1 MEKLD
6 EKDLQILSLLAN
18 NAKLSTKEIATIVH
32 LTSTP
37 TFERI
42 KRLER
47 EKYIKAYVAKLDETK
62 LLGSFCVFCNIR
74 LKQHNRDYM
83 LAFVEAVSNIP
94 EITECYNI
102 SGDSDY
108 MIKIRV
114 KDMDHYS
121 RFVQDTLGTIESI
134 GSLHSLFVLK
144 QEK

>member
-1 MEKLD
+1 
-6 EKDLQILSLLAN
+6 
-18 NAKLSTKEIATIVH
+18 
-32 LTSTP
+32 
-37 TFERI
+37 
-42 KRLER
+42 
-47 EKYIKAYVAKLDETK
+47 
-62 LLGSFCVFCNIR
+62 
-74 LKQHNRDYM
+74 KQHNRDYM